1 MILAKHNG
9 GTLLEKFLV
18 TVGFLKGLVLNALR
32 RKNIIPENKF
42 PFIIHVSSH
51 SNKPEAIST
60 SNSLR
65 KNGYDA
71 YTAPVRV
78 SIDIQIYRVYTGR
91 FSNWDEKVLGS
102 TNSSRKASCR
112 ARYSYSL
119 SFYLAS
125 GGSGLNRAG

>member
-1 MILAKHNG
+1 MVWADGAWKIAE
-9 GTLLEKFLV
+9 EKFYAEKIKV
-18 TVGFLKGLVLNALR
+18 TGLHNSVR
-32 RKNIIPENKF
+32 RKNIIPLNKF
-42 PFIIHVSSH
+42 PFVIHVSSH

-71 YTAPVRV
+71 YTAP
-78 SIDIQIYRVYTGR
+78 
-91 FSNWDEKVLGS
+91 GS
-102 TNSSRKASCR
+102 TNSLRKASCR

-125 GGSGLNRAG
+125 GGSELNRGG